1 MSSAIT
7 DKKTSNTKL
16 NELEQ
21 IKNFTTVVADTVDF
35 ESIREFKLQDAT
47 TNPSLV
53 YAATQ
58 KPNYS
63 HFLKE
68 VLVDRRNSGLVG
80 AAQMEDI
87 IDHLLVRFGCAMLE
101 IVPGRVSTETDARF
115 SFDVQGSIRKAQRL
129 VKLYEEQGIGRERV
143 LIKIASTWEGIMAA
157 EQLQR
162 EGIKCNMRLLFSLP
176 QVVRAAEAKVQL
188 ISPFVGRIYDWFKAA
203 KKARVFRRRKSRRA
217 IGAGNLH
224 LLQTLRLRD
233 RSDGRKFSQCRSDPR
248 VGGVRSAHDQSGID
262 ETAFRI
268 L

>member
-68 VLVDRRNSGLVG
+68 VLVDRV
-80 AAQMEDI
+80 
-87 IDHLLVRFGCAMLE
+87 VLE
-101 IVPGRVSTETDARF
+101 R
-115 SFDVQGSIRKAQRL
+115 
-129 VKLYEEQGIGRERV
+129 
-143 LIKIASTWEGIMAA
+143 
-157 EQLQR
+157 
-162 EGIKCNMRLLFSLP
+162 
-176 QVVRAAEAKVQL
+176 
-188 ISPFVGRIYDWFKAA
+188 
-203 KKARVFRRRKSRRA
+203 
-217 IGAGNLH
+217 
-224 LLQTLRLRD
+224 
-233 RSDGRKFSQCRSDPR
+233 
-248 VGGVRSAHDQSGID
+248 
-262 ETAFRI
+262 
-268 L
+268 